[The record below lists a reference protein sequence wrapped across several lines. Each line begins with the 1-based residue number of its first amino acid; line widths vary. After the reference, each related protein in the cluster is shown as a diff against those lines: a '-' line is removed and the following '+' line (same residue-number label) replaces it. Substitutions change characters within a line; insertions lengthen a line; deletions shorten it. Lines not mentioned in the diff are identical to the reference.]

1 MLAVT
6 KVSSAIIEVAPII
19 VFFGLSG
26 DCVIKL
32 QRPQA
37 GCVTIHMVRNPVV
50 DSINA
55 CSIAPL
61 WGKCSSIFSKSF
73 LVCGLILIANF
84 VRSRLVSQPMTKNVV
99 AHTSE
104 SVRGSFSAFVLY

>member
-32 QRPQA
+32 QKPQA
-37 GCVTIHMVRNPVV
+37 GCVAIHMVSNPAVV
-50 DSINA
+50 SMKA
-55 CSIAPL
+55 CSVAPL
-61 WGKCSSIFSKSF
+61 CGKCSSIFLKSF
-73 LVCGLILIANF
+73 LVCGLMVSVIF
-84 VRSRLVSQPMTKNVV
+84 VVKCLMSQPMTRNAV
-99 AHTSE
+99 AQTSG
-104 SVRGSFSAFVLY
+104 SVHGSFSTLVL

>member
-32 QRPQA
+32 QKPQA
-37 GCVTIHMVRNPVV
+37 GCVAIHMVRNPVV

-61 WGKCSSIFSKSF
+61 CGKCSSIFSNTF
-73 LVCGLILIANF
+73 LTCGLVVSAIF
-84 VRSRLVSQPMTKNVV
+84 VASSLMSHPVTRNAV
-99 AHTSE
+99 AQTTG
-104 SVRGSFSAFVLY
+104 SVHESFSTFVL